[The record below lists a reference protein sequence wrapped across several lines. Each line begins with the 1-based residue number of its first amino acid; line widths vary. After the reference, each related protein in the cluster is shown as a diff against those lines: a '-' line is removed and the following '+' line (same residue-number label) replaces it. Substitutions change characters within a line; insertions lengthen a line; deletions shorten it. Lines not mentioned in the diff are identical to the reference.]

1 MGDDLM
7 RLVQS
12 KNSVHGL
19 LHFSSFFL
27 SSYALK
33 GSFYLG
39 CGCRVPSIK
48 ASALQGLSRWDRA
61 IWGVMVA
68 CCSFGTSASI

>member
-1 MGDDLM
+1 M

-12 KNSVHGL
+12 KNRVHGL

-27 SSYALK
+27 SSYAPK

-39 CGCRVPSIK
+39 FRVP
-48 ASALQGLSRWDRA
+48 RA
-61 IWGVMVA
+61 IHQ
-68 CCSFGTSASI
+68 SLSAAGPQ